1 MARNLHKVGDHGMK
15 PSPMDVTQMLVDCSS
30 ENKEVLDQLMPLVY
44 DELRRLAARYLR
56 RERPDH
62 TLQPTALVHEAY
74 LRLIDQ
80 SRVQWQNR
88 AHFLGIAATMM
99 RRILIN
105 HAQSHKAA
113 KRGGGKYTLSLD
125 AAADWADERAVDSG
139 IDLLAI
145 DGVLTRL
152 AAIDNKQS
160 RIVELRFF
168 GGLTVEETAEVLDI
182 SPVTV
187 HREWRMAKAWL
198 HREISKS
205 VKGDE

>member
-1 MARNLHKVGDHGMK
+1 MK
-15 PSPMDVTQMLVDCSS
+15 PPPIDVTQTLVNCGSDH
-30 ENKEVLDQLMPLVY
+30 KEVLDQLLPLVY
-44 DELRRLAARYLR
+44 DELRRVAARYLR
-56 RERPDH
+56 RERPGH

-80 SRVQWQNR
+80 RRVQWQNR

-105 HAQSHKAA
+105 HAQSRRAA

-125 AAADWADERAVDSG
+125 AAVDWADEREVDRG

-145 DGVLTRL
+145 DGALTRL
-152 AAIDNKQS
+152 AAIDNQQS

-168 GGLTVEETAEVLDI
+168 GGLTVDETAEVLDI
-182 SPVTV
+182 SPATV

-198 HREISKS
+198 HREISKRE
-205 VKGDE
+205 KRDE